1 MNRARPEQQL
11 QRSVLAHLG
20 RRGMPGLWWCHVP
33 NGGYRGAIEAA
44 IFKSLGVIAG
54 VPDLLLVYCGKIYAL
69 ELKAA
74 KGGRLSPA
82 QIRTQEQMRQAGA
95 IVATAT
101 GIDAALSQLEQWGLI
116 QCNIAAIERT
126 VS

>member
-1 MNRARPEQQL
+1 MSRARPEQQL

-20 RRGMPGLWWCHVP
+20 RRGVPGLWFCHVP
-33 NGGYRGAIEAA
+33 KGGYRGAIEAA

-54 VPDLLLVYCGKIYAL
+54 VPDLLLIYAGKTYGL

-95 IVATAT
+95 IVATAS
-101 GIDAALSQLEQWGLI
+101 GINDALNQLELWGLLKR
-116 QCNIAAIERT
+116 NLAATENRQ
-126 VS
+126 